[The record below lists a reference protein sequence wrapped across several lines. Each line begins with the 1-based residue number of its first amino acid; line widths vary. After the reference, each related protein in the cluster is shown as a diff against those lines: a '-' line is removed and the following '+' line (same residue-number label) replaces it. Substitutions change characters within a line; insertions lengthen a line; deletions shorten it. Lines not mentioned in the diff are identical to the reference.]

1 MFALVDVDNFY
12 ASCERL
18 FRPDLKNQPI
28 VVLSSNDG
36 CVVARSS
43 EAKLLG
49 IKMGVPYFQI
59 KEIIKKNKINVF
71 SSNYDL
77 YQELSNRLMNYVGE
91 SFFEYQ
97 VYSIDECFINLKTQN
112 QALWE
117 EKLIDWKAKV
127 KHDLGLPVSIG
138 LSQTKTL
145 AKLAA
150 ELAKKT
156 QSGFLTLAGDEKNN
170 FLLFADLPLQEIW
183 GLGPASVRKLNQAKI
198 LTVADFLGQNQV
210 FIKQLLG
217 RGGVR
222 TYLELKGI
230 VADED
235 IVHQSHSLQVSRSF
249 GQLISDYNLLRGIL
263 AQFVQQACQKL
274 RQKQQVTQMIGV
286 HLATSYYKEP
296 AERYHAYWHERLPS
310 PSNSELDI
318 LPLADKILR
327 KIYVGHYQFQKLG
340 IICQQNVKINELQ
353 TSLFTNDN
361 QSQTRLLTSLDS
373 INQKYGK
380 NMVYLGTTAGKSN
393 FWQPSA
399 TWRSPDYLTDW
410 AKLPVAK

>member
-49 IKMGVPYFQI
+49 VKMGVPYFQI
-59 KEIIKKNKINVF
+59 KKIIKKNKINVF

-77 YQELSNRLMNYVGE
+77 YQELSNRLMNYVGQ

-97 VYSIDECFINLKTQN
+97 VYSIDECFIKLKTQN

-117 EKLIDWKAKV
+117 EKLIDWRMKV
-127 KHDLGLPVSIG
+127 KQDLGLPVSIG

-150 ELAKKT
+150 ELAKKN
-156 QSGFLTLAGDEKNN
+156 QNGVLALSGDEESN

-217 RGGVR
+217 KGGVR

-235 IVHQSHSLQVSRSF
+235 IAHQSHSLQVSRSF
-249 GQLISDYNLLRGIL
+249 GQVISDYNVLRGIL

-296 AERYHAYWHERLPS
+296 VERYHAYWHERLPL

-318 LPLADKILR
+318 LPLADKILC
-327 KIYVGHYQFQKLG
+327 KIYTGHYQFQRLG
-340 IICQQNVKINELQ
+340 IICQQNVKIKELQ

-361 QSQTRLLTSLDS
+361 QSQVKLLTSLDK

-380 NMVYLGTTAGKSN
+380 NMVYLGTTADKSN
-393 FWQPSA
+393 FWQPLAS
-399 TWRSPDYLTDW
+399 WRSPNYLTDW
-410 AKLPVAK
+410 LKLPVAK